1 MAAVAIDTGVV
12 PPREATASPVVSISR
27 QFQSI
32 IYKIIMDISEN
43 FYERVVPREE
53 DHQIMLMVSP
63 QSIDIGA
70 AAKGI
75 KEEISPKT
83 IQIARDFFSNASS
96 VSFKEDAFTDE
107 EVATNPTIVPQIWAI
122 RFAMQAHFFCTDQLV
137 ERVIDLPKERQ
148 DQSCYQYAF
157 HEMGYMIG
165 SFQPAELPEIL
176 TEELMASQIDSPIEG
191 DLVVYFNGGGST
203 HAGIVRKDGLIESKW
218 GDSNPKAYL
227 HRLDDVPESYGR
239 DIRYYR
245 APIAS
250 KSEI

>member
-1 MAAVAIDTGVV
+1 MIPMAPDAGLIASCEEI
-12 PPREATASPVVSISR
+12 ASPVVSISG
-27 QFQSI
+27 QFRNMI
-32 IYKIIMDISEN
+32 GKIVNKIYEN
-43 FYERVVPREE
+43 FYKFIIPKEE
-53 DHQIMLMVSP
+53 DRQITFIVSVEA
-63 QSIDIGA
+63 IDLREA
-70 AAKGI
+70 AEGI
-75 KEEISPKT
+75 EAEIAPRI